1 MGGDSSWAWT
11 VGLDRG
17 GEGGSYALPDGTK
30 LRMPELADRIS
41 RTDR

>member
-1 MGGDSSWAWT
+1 MCGDSSWAWR
-11 VGLDRG
+11 VGLDR

-30 LRMPELADRIS
+30 LRMPEFADRIS